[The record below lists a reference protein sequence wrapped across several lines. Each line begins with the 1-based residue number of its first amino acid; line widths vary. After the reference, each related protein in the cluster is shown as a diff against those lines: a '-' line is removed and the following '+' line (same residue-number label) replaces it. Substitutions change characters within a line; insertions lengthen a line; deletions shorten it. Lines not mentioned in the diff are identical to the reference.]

1 MNSNVAVLIDID
13 CRRADSQ
20 ITRPNCA
27 IIVIQMIDGF
37 VANVSQN
44 AGDSDRKY
52 ATRPV
57 TDRAAAICIYTL
69 LRSVLTALDDA
80 LSCVE
85 TKFAIMCFL

>member
-1 MNSNVAVLIDID
+1 MNSNVAAVIDID

-20 ITRPNCA
+20 ITRPDCA

-37 VANVSQN
+37 VANVAQN
-44 AGDSDRKY
+44 AGDYDRKY

-69 LRSVLTALDDA
+69 LKSADTATSA
-80 LSCVE
+80 AVW
-85 TKFAIMCFL
+85 